1 MQNKKKKIII
11 IVVAVILV
19 ILITLLT
26 IILINIE
33 KNKQKEVSNLNQNA
47 IENNIIENKTENTIE
62 NELITNTIV
71 EETEKE
77 ENNSTAITPDKG
89 EEEVTKTEI
98 EKEVNDKEKAIN
110 IAKKA
115 WGEDNNVYFTFETI
129 DSKGN
134 YIVYVREAETTR
146 AISAYTINIQTGTY
160 TKE

>member
-1 MQNKKKKIII
+1 MQNPKKKIII

-19 ILITLLT
+19 MLITLLT

-47 IENNIIENKTENTIE
+47 IESNIIENIAENKIE

-71 EETEKE
+71 DESKKE
-77 ENNSTAITPDKG
+77 ENNSSAITPTTS

-98 EKEVNDKEKAIN
+98 EKEVNNKEKAIN

-115 WGEDNNVYFTFETI
+115 WGEDSNVYFTFETI
-129 DSKGN
+129 ESNGN
-134 YIVYVREAETTR
+134 YVVYVREKETTR
-146 AISAYTINIQTGTY
+146 TISVYTINLQTGTY